1 MIMTEPAKPFWETKR
16 LEEMTRQ
23 EWESLCDGCGKC
35 CLIKLEYEETG
46 EIAYTDVACQQLDCA
61 SGRCKDY
68 KHRQEIVPDCI
79 VLTPDNL
86 AELSFMP
93 PSCAYRR
100 LSEGKGLPDWHPL
113 VSGRRST
120 VHTAGMSVRY
130 RTRSELEVP
139 LTEIAAH
146 IVRWPLREG

>member
-1 MIMTEPAKPFWETKR
+1 MKAETKPFWETKR

-35 CLIKLEYEETG
+35 CLIKLEDEETG
-46 EIAYTDVACQQLDCA
+46 EIAYTDVACHQLDCA
-61 SGRCKDY
+61 SGRCKSY
-68 KHRQEIVPDCI
+68 GRRQEIVPDCI
-79 VLTPDNL
+79 VLTTDNL
-86 AELSFMP
+86 AELAFMP

-100 LSEGKGLPDWHPL
+100 LAEGKGLPDWHPL

-130 RTRSELEVP
+130 RIRSEEEVP
-139 LTEIAAH
+139 DSELPRH